1 MTEGH
6 AVAMRA
12 RRLVGVRF
20 RPQGRSVEHGL
31 DCLGVAALAA
41 GLPLE
46 LVPRRYR
53 MSDEVSQ
60 ALLGLDFGGRAK
72 PLPPAEARVGDVLL
86 VETGPRRRHFVVL
99 VDGGFVHADARLGR
113 VSEVPGPVAW
123 PLVAAWRVAG

>member
-6 AVAMRA
+6 AVALRA

-53 MSDEVSQ
+53 MSDAVTED
-60 ALLGLDFGGRAK
+60 LLGLDFGGRATA
-72 PLPPAEARVGDVLL
+72 LPPAEARVGDVLL
-86 VETGPRRRHFVVL
+86 VEPGPRRHHFVVL
-99 VDGGFVHADARLGR
+99 VEEGFVHADAGLGR
-113 VSEVPGPVAW
+113 VAEVPGRVAW
-123 PLVAAWRVAG
+123 PVVAAWRIAG